1 MRRHID
7 GGYMRKRISKGVRY
21 TVVSVLALALA
32 FPGSFA
38 WAKENEQ
45 PSSDVPGDSRNL
57 PFKSDELNSSH
68 EAVVEDD
75 AANEGGGSPS
85 FQESESDNL
94 VQSDEQ
100 TIRQLTD
107 SSERPVDNTANGF
120 KENSWRYD
128 NGEAINAGDGDS
140 TALLALPQGVKAVG
154 IDVSA
159 HQASIDWAKVKQSG
173 IDYAILRCGYAR
185 GVKDDRFAENVKGC
199 MDNDIPFGVYLYS
212 YAWDAESARM
222 EAEGALDILRSCA
235 LKPGDLTFPVYY
247 DIENTVGNENHP
259 DYGKPAGVD
268 DDNQYRVIQGG
279 AATFAAMGQAF
290 CSVIE
295 EAGFKPGV
303 YSNTSW
309 WNTHLSDPCFDS
321 WDRWVAQY
329 YLECQYAGP
338 YSMWQHT
345 SSATVPGISGPVD
358 ANYYYGNVLDA
369 DAAVPH
375 VDYRAHTAKYGWLDQ
390 VSDGAMAGTK
400 GEYLRMEALEFSL
413 RGGASGSGI
422 RADALVEGDGWQ
434 GWATG
439 TVGTTGRY
447 KEMQALK
454 VELTGPVAE
463 EYDVWYRAQ
472 CEHYGWLG
480 WAKNGEAAGTEGYG
494 YRMEA
499 VQIVLRPKGSAA
511 PGGTSG
517 AFMVDTIPHVDY
529 RAHTAK
535 YGWLGQVSDGAM
547 AGTKG
552 EYLRM
557 EALEFSLRGGASGS
571 GIRADALVEGDGWQ
585 GWATGTVGTTGRYK
599 EMQALKVE
607 LTGPVAEEYDVWYRA
622 QCEHYG
628 WLGWA
633 KNGEA
638 AGTEGYGYRMEAVQ
652 IVLRPKGSAAPGGTS
667 GAFMVD
673 TIPHVDYRAHT
684 AKYGWLGQ
692 VSDGAMAGTKGE
704 GLRLEAFEVSSRVSG
719 VEVLSRSYVSGSGWQ
734 DWVNDGIQSG
744 TTGQYKAVEGI
755 QLKLQ
760 GSKSSS
766 FDIWYRVQMQTYG
779 WLDWA
784 KSGDIAG
791 APGLG
796 KNVEAI
802 AVVLMPKGKAPSGS
816 IRQPAVTLGTVTYSA
831 ISHGNAAWGPE
842 VTGGATAGTAGK
854 ALPMTGFKVSY
865 ESHGVSGGISY
876 AAHTATHGWLGAVSN
891 GAVAGVPSEDKQVEA
906 VRIALSGDA
915 SKYFDVWYRVNIKD
929 YGWLGWVKNGAI
941 AGSTGCGLR
950 AEGLQVVLKAK
961 NSSAPGSTKWGGFVG
976 KESLP
981 YIGHQNPSS
990 YYQLSNKTVAVK
1002 NAGSGIFGYA
1012 SPCKLA
1018 YNATR
1023 NQAVNAMIA
1032 RAIDYMG
1039 TPYVWDYSCAPGIG
1053 VDCAGLVMQSLYA
1066 VGMDVSPM
1074 NPWDHFYTP
1083 GHDHYANDMRANR
1096 RIKKVS
1102 FSERKVGDLILT
1114 NGHVSIY
1121 IGSDRII
1128 EAWPRVGVRQ
1138 RSVYGSTPILAV
1150 GRPIV

>member
-1 MRRHID
+1 
-7 GGYMRKRISKGVRY
+7 MRKRISKGVRY

-375 VDYRAHTAKYGWLDQ
+375 VDYRAHTAKYGWLD
-390 VSDGAMAGTK
+390 
-400 GEYLRMEALEFSL
+400 
-413 RGGASGSGI
+413 
-422 RADALVEGDGWQ
+422 
-434 GWATG
+434 
-439 TVGTTGRY
+439 
-447 KEMQALK
+447 
-454 VELTGPVAE
+454 
-463 EYDVWYRAQ
+463 
-472 CEHYGWLG
+472 
-480 WAKNGEAAGTEGYG
+480 
-494 YRMEA
+494 
-499 VQIVLRPKGSAA
+499 
-511 PGGTSG
+511 
-517 AFMVDTIPHVDY
+517 
-529 RAHTAK
+529 
-535 YGWLGQVSDGAM
+535 QVSDGAM